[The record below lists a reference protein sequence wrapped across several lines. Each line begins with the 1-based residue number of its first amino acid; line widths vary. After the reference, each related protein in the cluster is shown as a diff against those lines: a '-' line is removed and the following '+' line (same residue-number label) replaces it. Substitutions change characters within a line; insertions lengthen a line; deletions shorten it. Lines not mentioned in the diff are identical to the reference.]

1 MNNKNKESQW
11 SLVMK
16 LNLKI
21 MLDTLVVLLCIN
33 IFLCAAVFSF
43 TFWQAE
49 EDAVMILNNQTIDET
64 RSNNVFFYL
73 LEPNAKEPEG
83 FKLWSI
89 INKRTPLKNYEV
101 IRDISFNEKYN
112 SFYDKLSKMKYNIF
126 FVDEKTS
133 ITLEVGNK
141 IFQYA
146 LIFKLLLIFEAILLI
161 SGALKNRKKIR
172 RILRPISDMT
182 KMTQKEQTMA
192 PGKRNTVDSSET
204 K

>member
-21 MLDTLVVLLCIN
+21 MLNTLVVLISIN

-64 RSNNVFFYL
+64 RSNNGFFYL
-73 LEPNAKEPEG
+73 LEPKANEPEG

-89 INKRTPLKNYEV
+89 INKGTPLKNYEV
-101 IRDISFNEKYN
+101 IRDINFNEKYD
-112 SFYDKLSKMKYNIF
+112 SFYDKLLEMKYSIF
-126 FVDEKTS
+126 FVDEKTR

-161 SGALKNRKKIR
+161 SGALKNRKK
-172 RILRPISDMT
+172 
-182 KMTQKEQTMA
+182 
-192 PGKRNTVDSSET
+192 SSGF
-204 K
+204 